1 MKKIL
6 FLMAALLTFTIAS
19 AANETKVMQNTDIGY
34 VVSAHQQTFAATY
47 FFIEAW
53 QAPVTL
59 NKEESQMSAQVVDVI
74 SCPITM
80 GENSMTLVCFMWP
93 YGQSDD
99 NYCYYTNSTR
109 TYNDST
115 MPDDAYY
122 RPFTSALAEVI

>member
-1 MKKIL
+1 
-6 FLMAALLTFTIAS
+6 MAALLTFTIAT
-19 AANETKVMQNTDIGY
+19 AANETKVMPNTDIGY
-34 VVSAHQQTFAATY
+34 VVSTQQQTFTATY

-59 NKEESQMSAQVVDVI
+59 NTEESTMSAQVVDVI

-80 GENSMTLVCFMWP
+80 ADDNMTLVSFIWP
-93 YGQSDD
+93 TSQNDGI
-99 NYCYYTNSTR
+99 YCAYTNSTT
-109 TYNDST
+109 TYNNSA